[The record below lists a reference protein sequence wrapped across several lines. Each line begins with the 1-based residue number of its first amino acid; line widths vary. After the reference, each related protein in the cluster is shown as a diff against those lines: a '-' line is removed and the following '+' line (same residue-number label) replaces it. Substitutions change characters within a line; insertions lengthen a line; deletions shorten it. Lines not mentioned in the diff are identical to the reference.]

1 MSSINPVVGVTVCIG
16 ALGAGLAYL
25 AFNNNDEEEEVVVE
39 NETTQKD
46 VGKELKELKK
56 VEQEGGSV
64 EPEKKV
70 EKKVE
75 VSEEEKQKVKEEVA
89 EEVTEEANKKSN
101 MSNFLK
107 ETYDN
112 MQADILYN
120 S

>member
-39 NETTQKD
+39 NETTQQD

-64 EPEKKV
+64 EP
-70 EKKVE
+70 
-75 VSEEEKQKVKEEVA
+75 
-89 EEVTEEANKKSN
+89 
-101 MSNFLK
+101 
-107 ETYDN
+107 
-112 MQADILYN
+112 
-120 S
+120 

>member
-25 AFNNNDEEEEVVVE
+25 AFNNNDEEEEVVIE
-39 NETTQKD
+39 NETTQQD

-56 VEQEGGSV
+56 VEQEGGNTEV
-64 EPEKKV
+64 ES

-75 VSEEEKQKVKEEVA
+75 VTEEEKQKVKEEVSK
-89 EEVTEEANKKSN
+89 EVTEEANKKSN

-112 MQADILYN
+112 MQADNLYH
-120 S
+120 